1 MIYEIQDVRPRY
13 QGCARVRG
21 ENGGEDQGRSPELFS
36 AFRVLG
42 TPKSDRSTKCCMFG
56 PYDDLEQR
64 RQIRAQV
71 AEDGIW
77 PPDNAEFVRKMR
89 SEIFLPAPFMK
100 NRGEAKLGPVYE
112 MRIYTYAPPDI
123 PKVIEIWG
131 NHIEEREKY
140 SPLVGAWYSELGA
153 LNTWIHMW
161 AYESYD
167 QRAAIREET
176 RAKGIWPPPGGI
188 APLTQANKLLP
199 PDEFFAPPVGNRGVT
214 ATNLAACK
222 RSTALKRLCFGDVP

>member
-1 MIYEIQDVRPRY
+1 MIYEFRTYDLKPRSVETFEERT
-13 QGCARVRG
+13 AAKIK
-21 ENGGEDQGRSPELFS
+21 EGRQEYSQLFG
-36 AFRVLG
+36 FWFTEVG
-42 TPKSDRSTKCCMFG
+42 PINQVIHVW

-64 RQIRAQV
+64 RRVRAQV
-71 AEDGIW
+71 AEEGIW

-123 PKVIEIWG
+123 PRVIEIWG
-131 NHIEEREKY
+131 EHIEEREKY

-167 QRAAIREET
+167 QRAEIRAET
-176 RAKGIWPPPGGI
+176 RAKGVWPPPGGI
-188 APLTQANKLLP
+188 APLTQANKLLLP
-199 PDEFFAPPVGNRGVT
+199 MSFSP
-214 ATNLAACK
+214 LQ
-222 RSTALKRLCFGDVP
+222 

>member
-1 MIYEIQDVRPRY
+1 MIYEFRTYDLKTRSVETFEERTAAKIK
-13 QGCARVRG
+13 
-21 ENGGEDQGRSPELFS
+21 EGRQNYSQLFG
-36 AFRVLG
+36 FWFTEVG
-42 TPKSDRSTKCCMFG
+42 PINQVIHVW

-64 RQIRAQV
+64 RKIRAQV
-71 AEDGIW
+71 AEKGIW
-77 PPDNAEFVRKMR
+77 PPDNAEFIRKMR
-89 SEIFLPAPFMK
+89 SEIFHPAPFMK

-131 NHIEEREKY
+131 EHIEEREKY

-167 QRAAIREET
+167 QRATIRAET
-176 RAKGIWPPPGGI
+176 RAKGVWPPPGGI
-188 APLTQANKLLP
+188 APLTQANKLLLP
-199 PDEFFAPPVGNRGVT
+199 MSFSP
-214 ATNLAACK
+214 LQ
-222 RSTALKRLCFGDVP
+222 

>member
-1 MIYEIQDVRPRY
+1 MIYEFRTYDLKPRSVPMFEER
-13 QGCARVRG
+13 AAAKIK
-21 ENGGEDQGRSPELFS
+21 EGRQNYSQLFG
-36 AFRVLG
+36 FWTTEVG
-42 TPKSDRSTKCCMFG
+42 PVNEVVHVW

-64 RQIRAQV
+64 RKIRAQV
-71 AEDGIW
+71 AEDGVW
-77 PPDNAEFVRKMR
+77 PPDNAEFINKMR

-100 NRGEAKLGPVYE
+100 NRGATKLGPVYE

-131 NHIEEREKY
+131 EHIEEREKY

-167 QRAAIREET
+167 QRAAIRAET
-176 RAKGIWPPPGGI
+176 RAKGVWPPPGGI
-188 APLTQANKLLP
+188 APLTQKNKLLLP
-199 PDEFFAPPVGNRGVT
+199 MSFSP
-214 ATNLAACK
+214 LQ
-222 RSTALKRLCFGDVP
+222 

>member
-1 MIYEIQDVRPRY
+1 MIYEFRTYDLKVRSVPEFEARAAAKIKEGRQDY
-13 QGCARVRG
+13 SQ
-21 ENGGEDQGRSPELFS
+21 LFGFWFS
-36 AFRVLG
+36 EVG
-42 TPKSDRSTKCCMFG
+42 PINQVVHVW

-64 RQIRAQV
+64 RKVRAEV
-71 AEDGIW
+71 AEKGIW
-77 PPDNAEFVRKMR
+77 PPDNAEFVVDMR
-89 SEIFLPAPFMK
+89 SEIFLPAPFME
-100 NRGEAKLGPVYE
+100 NRGEANLGPVYE
-112 MRIYTYAPPDI
+112 MRIYKYAPPDI

-131 NHIEEREKY
+131 NHIEERVKY

-188 APLTQANKLLP
+188 APIKQENKLLLP
-199 PDEFFAPPVGNRGVT
+199 MSFSP
-214 ATNLAACK
+214 LQ
-222 RSTALKRLCFGDVP
+222 